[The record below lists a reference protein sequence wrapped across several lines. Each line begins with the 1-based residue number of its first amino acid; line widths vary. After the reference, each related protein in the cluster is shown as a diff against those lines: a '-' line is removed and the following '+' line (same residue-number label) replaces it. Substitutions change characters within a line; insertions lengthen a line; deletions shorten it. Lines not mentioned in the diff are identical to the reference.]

1 MCPGDNVTFECTVV
15 GEVGSSTVWR
25 GNAFNCN
32 NSDNEIVLLHSRFN
46 ESSGHN
52 MRTCNN
58 GAIVGWS
65 LRNTSDT
72 YTSRLNVA
80 FNYDIIGETIQ
91 CFDGVSASS
100 VRQSFTI
107 INHTSGI

>member
-1 MCPGDNVTFECTVV
+1 MTFECNVV

-32 NSDNEIVLLHSRFN
+32 ISDNEIALLHNRFN
-46 ESSGHN
+46 KSSGLN

-58 GAIVGWS
+58 GTIVGWS

-72 YTSRLNVA
+72 YTSRLNVT
-80 FNYDIIGETIQ
+80 FNYDT
-91 CFDGVSASS
+91 
-100 VRQSFTI
+100 FTI
-107 INHTSGI
+107 INYTSGI